1 MAGQKGKEVLIKRDS
16 GGAVFVTVG
25 GMRAKQIQING
36 SPADVTDS
44 DSAGWRELLAG
55 AGVKTV
61 SISGSGVFKDS
72 APENGLRADIM
83 ADLPGT
89 YQFIVPGM
97 GTFQGTFH
105 ISSWQ
110 LGGSHTDEVQW
121 SASFESSGEV
131 TFT

>member
-1 MAGQKGKEVLIKRDS
+1 MAAQKGKEILIKRDS
-16 GGAVFVTVG
+16 GGSVFVTVG
-25 GMRAKQIQING
+25 GMRSKSIQING

-72 APENGLRADIM
+72 APENGLRSDIM
-83 ADLPGT
+83 SDLPGV

-105 ISSWQ
+105 ITNWQ
-110 LGGSHTDEVQW
+110 LGGGHTDEVQW
-121 SASFESSGEV
+121 SASFENSGEV
-131 TFT
+131 AFT